1 MFKVMHFPE
10 RRNYF
15 LLFMDSVLFTNAM
28 TFLSINTV
36 ITYFLNHL
44 GASTFVISFAN
55 ALASIGTFITQPF
68 FTRRATKLQHKRI
81 PFAKTLF
88 IQRFFLLAF
97 VLTIPIGATR
107 FPHVMIILFLVCWGI
122 FNLFVGSYS
131 PFYMS
136 LFAKMV
142 AKENRGRLRG
152 FAGGTANLLALLSVL
167 LIGMVLKSVSYPYD
181 YTLLFVIGAVLLLL
195 DAYDFVLMR
204 EPADETKGPDINYWS
219 YIRDVPRILRTN
231 RLFARMVL
239 GFTMLVIA
247 QIALV
252 YYSLYAIRIFHAGNG
267 AVAVFTGIAVLGN
280 TLASVVFGVL
290 ADRFSHRFVL
300 ELGAIAGILAAVWA
314 VGEHSLWGVY
324 VAFGLSTTAM
334 AAYNMSSSMLVI
346 ERTRHAEIPM
356 HISIYILV
364 TLVVSSVL
372 TLCSSY
378 VVNRF
383 SFSALFIATGAA
395 SLFAWWIFHGLLKRE
410 AGLDYSSL
418 S

>member
-1 MFKVMHFPE
+1 MSKVMQLPDE

-15 LLFMDSVLFTNAM
+15 LLFMDNVLFTNAM

-88 IQRFFLLAF
+88 LQRFFLLAF
-97 VLTIPIGATR
+97 VLTIPFGATR
-107 FPHVMIILFLVCWGI
+107 YPHVMIVLFLVCWGI
-122 FNLFVGSYS
+122 FSLFVGSYS

-152 FAGGTANLLALLSVL
+152 FAGGTANLLALFSVF
-167 LIGMVLKSVSYPYD
+167 LIGMILKSVSYPYN
-181 YTLLFVIGAVLLLL
+181 YTLLFVIGAILLLL

-204 EPADETKGPDINYWS
+204 EPADETKGPDINYWT
-219 YIRDVPRILRTN
+219 YIRDVPRILRKN

-252 YYSLYAIRIFHAGNG
+252 YYSLYAIRIYHASNT
-267 AVAVFTGIAVLGN
+267 AVAIFTGIAVIGN
-280 TLASVVFGVL
+280 TFASVIFGVL
-290 ADRFSHRFVL
+290 ADRFSHRVVL
-300 ELGAIAGILAAVWA
+300 ELGAIAGILAAISA
-314 VGEHSLWGVY
+314 VEVHSLWGVY
-324 VAFGLSTTAM
+324 VAFGFSTTAM

-346 ERTRHAEIPM
+346 ERTRHADIPM

-364 TLVVSSVL
+364 SLVVSSVL
-372 TLCSSY
+372 TLGSSY
-378 VVNRF
+378 VVTRL
-383 SFSALFIATGAA
+383 SFASIFIAAGIA
-395 SLFAWWIFHGLLKRE
+395 SLFAWWIFHRLLKRE
-410 AGLDYSSL
+410 GKTDSRS
-418 S
+418 